1 MTITFIASA
10 LAAFAVVLGL
20 LVLRFI
26 ADRRDKQRTDLLGR
40 LNFGA
45 LVLDRNAICR
55 KTFGDL
61 NRLLEWDT
69 AWSPI
74 GIPLTEIISEAADRG
89 DFGPR
94 ITSGMV
100 IDPQFFLSANIE
112 EIYLETPSGRVL
124 GIAIFEAENNGW
136 ILSYSD
142 MTHMKEQT
150 RMLYR
155 AKVELASSE
164 ARAKELAFEAE
175 AANRAKTAFL
185 AAMSHEIR
193 TPMNG
198 VIGMS
203 ELLCE
208 TSLTA
213 EQRSYSETIRQSADA
228 LLGIINDILDFSKIE
243 AGRMSLN
250 DEPFDL
256 LTAIE
261 DVLMIVSPKAHEKSV
276 AVALVFPPDLPRK
289 VRGDVIRL
297 RQVLINLV
305 GNAAKFTLEGKIVV
319 RVSGEKRGG
328 KLAAQI
334 NVEDTGIGISE
345 ENISRIF
352 SEFTTVDHPGA
363 GKFEGTGLGLAITK
377 KLVDMMGGEISV
389 TSVPGEWAVFILCLE
404 FPIHESENGNAEAKI
419 GLNKRILCLDP
430 IEENRTS
437 LKNHLEALGARVT
450 PVEDAEKAISVLTL
464 AQDSDRQYELAIVD
478 PDTLQSITDGRR
490 KKLRSMLS
498 SMKVIFA
505 TASEP
510 TDEVKREL
518 DYADRLLKPLR
529 FSNLYEVLAEK
540 LGDSALAMRDRN
552 VDAYDEASSDVFLRV
567 LVAEDNRTNRLVV
580 SKMLKNETIDLHFA
594 ENGALA
600 VELFEVLTPD
610 LIFMDL
616 SMPEMNGLQAAQTIR
631 EIEKE
636 TGRSEVPIVALT
648 ANAMEGDRERCLE
661 AGMNDYLTKPIRKQ
675 LLIGKINEF
684 RNQAQARSVGGSAEP
699 FGEPTLAA
707 S

>member
-1 MTITFIASA
+1 MSFSLAASA
-10 LAAFAVVLGL
+10 LAVLG
-20 LVLRFI
+20 VLGVLFLRHVRDRH
-26 ADRRDKQRTDLLGR
+26 DRRRTDLLRR

-55 KTFGDL
+55 ETFGDL
-61 NRLLEWDT
+61 NRLLEWDPP
-69 AWSPI
+69 WSPI
-74 GIPLTEIISEAADRG
+74 GAPLAEIISEAAGRG

-100 IDPQFFLSANIE
+100 IDPQFFMSANIE

-136 ILSYSD
+136 ILSYTD

-208 TSLTA
+208 TQLTA

-243 AGRMSLN
+243 AGRMTLN

-256 LTAIE
+256 LTTIE

-276 AVALVFPPDLPRK
+276 DVALVYPPDLPRR
-289 VRGDVIRL
+289 VSGDVIRL
-297 RQVLINLV
+297 RQILINLV

-319 RVSGEKRGG
+319 RVAGSRSGDRFSVR
-328 KLAAQI
+328 I

-345 ENISRIF
+345 KNISRIF
-352 SEFTTVDHPGA
+352 SEFMTVDHPGS

-377 KLVDMMGGEISV
+377 KLADMMDGELSV
-389 TSVPGEWAVFILCLE
+389 SSDLGEGTNFQLKLE
-404 FPIHESENGNAEAKI
+404 LPVQETADRTPRPAAQ
-419 GLNKRILCLDP
+419 LDKRILFLDAV
-430 IEENRTS
+430 EENRS
-437 LKNHLEALGARVT
+437 ELQRHLEVLGAKVT
-450 PVEDAEKAISVLTL
+450 PVAGIEEALSVLAL
-464 AQDSDRQYELAIVD
+464 AADAGRPYEIAILD
-478 PDTLQSITDGRR
+478 PDL
-490 KKLRSMLS
+490 LRVPDERMGDELRVALGSVHVLFAAAGES
-498 SMKVIFA
+498 S
-505 TASEP
+505 SEVQRQFP
-510 TDEVKREL
+510 S
-518 DYADRLLKPLR
+518 AQRLLKPLR
-529 FSNLYEVLAEK
+529 FSNLHDVLAEK
-540 LGDSALAMRDRN
+540 LSN
-552 VDAYDEASSDVFLRV
+552 YDAVAHDDADPVEYGTSDDAPLTV

-580 SKMLKNETIDLHFA
+580 SKMLRNENIDLHFA

-600 VELFEVLTPD
+600 VSMFGPLAPD

-616 SMPEMNGLQAAQTIR
+616 SMPEMNGLQAAQAIR
-631 EIEKE
+631 EIERDADQS
-636 TGRSEVPIVALT
+636 GVPIVALT
-648 ANAMEGDRERCLE
+648 ANAMEGDREQCLA
-661 AGMNDYLTKPIRKQ
+661 AGMNDYLTKPIRKR
-675 LLIGKINEF
+675 LLLEKIDEY
-684 RNQAQARSVGGSAEP
+684 RNQAQTRSADGSLGQT
-699 FGEPTLAA
+699 GEPISAA
-707 S
+707 Q